1 MGDKIFRSR
10 LDSLVTPRLM
20 ETQLPINRMG
30 RQIVTDDK
38 VFLTEYPDDVTV
50 VQRDQ
55 KHIQPILKMIEKR
68 NADESMWG
76 SIPNVNF
83 TYDEVVIKV

>member
-1 MGDKIFRSR
+1 MGDKIFRER

-20 ETQLPINRMG
+20 ETGLLINRTG
-30 RQIVTDDK
+30 RRIVVDDSA
-38 VFLTEYPDDVTV
+38 FLTEYPDDRTV

-55 KHIQPILKMIEKR
+55 KHIQPILKMIQER
-68 NADESMWG
+68 NRDPSQWL

-83 TYDEVVIKV
+83 TYDEVVVP